1 MRPRFVRPRLH
12 SSSPAGF
19 TLVEVLVAI
28 VVIELGLFAL
38 TASSAVVIREAL
50 IVRARTSVLD
60 AARNRVETIASSAC
74 AATTGTF
81 SSPTGIQEVWSARLV
96 PVSTREIRDSV
107 TLTVQRAT
115 RTVVLQTR
123 TPCTP

>member
-1 MRPRFVRPRLH
+1 MRPRFVRPTRR

-50 IVRARTSVLD
+50 IVRARTSALD

-74 AATTGTF
+74 AATVGTF
-81 SSPTGIQEVWSARLV
+81 SSPNGIHEVWSARLV

-107 TLTVQRAT
+107 TFTVQRVT